1 VKIKAIR
8 EVHIGDVRIVTKTLS
23 VAIKSLAENSVKF
36 ADIVERA
43 RKEIVTEKMLQELFA
58 GWKLGKK
65 HIEALLEKAKKIDEL
80 NQWDVYNVLTE
91 YITHT
96 LEVRESTKE
105 HWHKAFANQ
114 VLNTPIPALIQ
125 NAKKEEAE

>member
-23 VAIKSLAENSVKF
+23 VAIQSLMAESVKF

-43 RKEIVTEKMLQELFA
+43 RKEIVTEKLLNQLLV

-65 HIEALLEKAKKIDEL
+65 HIEAILEKARELDEL
-80 NQWDVYNVLTE
+80 NQWNIYNILTN
-91 YITHT
+91 YITHQMQ
-96 LEVRESTKE
+96 VREATKE
-105 HWHKAFANQ
+105 MWHKQYANQ
-114 VLNTPIPALIQ
+114 ILSVPIPALIQ
-125 NAKKEEAE
+125 KIKETE